1 MVVAKSALFIFGK
14 GRMRRIKNASAD
26 LKHIA
31 GLRHRFRIG
40 IRRQLLSAFVEVLWL
55 GYLFNRAGL
64 ELIGPLQIG
73 VLVRRLIDGI
83 GAVSSLE
90 YDRCGSSV
98 RGLLPPKAVKSV
110 FSPYSASG
118 RGLLVTSGSVKS
130 NAANTSTA
138 AAAAQTARRLK
149 RLCAGSVLAVNADA

>member
-1 MVVAKSALFIFGK
+1 MCPLQADQKDCARGLPSPHPDGGSEKRPAHLWQ
-14 GRMRRIKNASAD
+14 RPDAAHKNASAD

-55 GYLFNRAGL
+55 GHLFNRAGL

-83 GAVSSLE
+83 GI
-90 YDRCGSSV
+90 
-98 RGLLPPKAVKSV
+98 
-110 FSPYSASG
+110 G
-118 RGLLVTSGSVKS
+118 RFIT
-130 NAANTSTA
+130 
-138 AAAAQTARRLK
+138 RI
-149 RLCAGSVLAVNADA
+149 